1 MESYKDCCANGNSEQ
16 NSTHKHAHGDHSHHH
31 QNPKHGEPGHDHS
44 ACLMQGKTTSEAID
58 PVCGM
63 KVDPKTAKGGSS
75 EYKGQSYYFCNPK
88 CKVKFDNEPE
98 KYLSPKKEQSNLP
111 LDVEYT
117 CPMHPEIKQIGP
129 GSCPICGMALEPTV
143 LTADHQEDQTEYLDM
158 RKRFI
163 FSVVLSIP
171 LLLISMGGRHL
182 ISSHDSQTWMNYLE
196 FALATPVVLWG
207 GWPFFE
213 RFWMSLKTRNLNMF
227 TLIGLGVG
235 IAYLFSLFGV
245 FMPNLFP
252 ESMKNEHT
260 GLVNLYFEPAAVI
273 VALVLLGQV
282 LELKARSQTSAAI
295 KALLGLSPKTARR
308 LKADGNYEEV
318 PLDEIKVGDRLQ
330 VRPGEKVPVDGIVI
344 SGNSSI
350 DESMVTGESI
360 AVEKET
366 GSNVI
371 GATIN
376 GTGSLV
382 IEAKKV
388 GRETLLA
395 QIIQMVSE
403 AQRSK
408 APIQKLADTVSGYF
422 VPIVVLAS
430 VLTAVVWYAV
440 GPDPKLANAIVNAIA
455 VLIIACPCALG
466 LATPMSIMVATG
478 KAAKQG
484 ILFKDASAIEVLRK
498 IQVLI
503 VDKTGTLTEGKP
515 KVTSIK
521 TFGGFSEEEIF
532 SFAGSLER
540 ESEHPL
546 AHAIYQSAKDKGAS
560 FQAVEKFASITGKGA
575 SGIVS
580 GKWIHIGNKA
590 LMVENSIILSEVEK
604 TADELRKDGQTMMF
618 VSVDKKIAA
627 LIGVSDPIK
636 ETTPEAL
643 KTLRQSGLKIVM
655 VTGDNKI
662 TAQAVAAKL
671 DLDDVV
677 ADVLPHQK
685 AEIVKKYQSQGYLVG
700 MAGDGIND
708 APGLA
713 QAEVGI
719 AMGTG
724 TDVAMKSAGVTLVKG
739 DLNGIAKSRELSLE
753 TIANIKQNL
762 FFAFFY
768 NALGVPV
775 AAGVLF
781 PFFGILLSPVFAAAA
796 MSLSSV
802 SVIANALRLGKSKN

>member
-1 MESYKDCCANGNSEQ
+1 MSTQKDCC
-16 NSTHKHAHGDHSHHH
+16 
-31 QNPKHGEPGHDHS
+31 
-44 ACLMQGKTTSEAID
+44 D

-63 KVDPKTAKGGSS
+63 KVDPKAAKGGESK
-75 EYKGQSYYFCNPK
+75 YKEQTYYFCNPK
-88 CKVKFDNEPE
+88 CKIKFDHEPE
-98 KYLSPKKEQSNLP
+98 KYLSPKKEGANSR
-111 LDVEYT
+111 LDIEYT
-117 CPMHPEIKQIGP
+117 CPMHPQIKQIGP

-143 LTADHQEDQTEYLDM
+143 LTAEHHEDQTEYLDM

-163 FSVVLSIP
+163 FSIGLSVP
-171 LLLISMGGRHL
+171 LLFVSMGGRHL
-182 ISSHDSQTWMNYLE
+182 ISSQSSQTLMNYIE

-213 RFWMSLKTRNLNMF
+213 RFWMSLKTKNLNMF

-235 IAYLFSLFGV
+235 IAYIFSLFGV
-245 FMPNLFP
+245 FMPNVFP
-252 ESMKNEHT
+252 DSMKSEHT

-295 KALLGLSPKTARR
+295 KALLGLSPKIARR
-308 LKADGNYEEV
+308 LKVDGSFEEV
-318 PLDEIKVGDRLQ
+318 PIEDIGVEDKLQ
-330 VRPGEKVPVDGIVI
+330 VRPGEKVPVDGIVL
-344 SGNSSI
+344 SGSSSI
-350 DESMVTGESI
+350 DESMVTGEPI
-360 AVEKET
+360 AVLKET
-366 GSNVI
+366 GSSVI

-382 IEAKKV
+382 IVAKKV

-408 APIQKLADTVSGYF
+408 APIQKLADIVSGYF
-422 VPIVVLAS
+422 VPIIVLAS
-430 VLTAVVWYAV
+430 IVTALLWYLL
-440 GPDPKLANAIVNAIA
+440 GPDPKMANAIVNAIA

-478 KAAKQG
+478 KAAKHG
-484 ILFKDASAIEVLRK
+484 ILFKDAGAIEILRK

-515 KVTSIK
+515 KVTSLK
-521 TFGGFSEEEIF
+521 TFGGFLDEEIL
-532 SFAGSLER
+532 SLVGSIER

-546 AHAIYQSAKDKGAS
+546 ANAIYQSAKDIGAQFLPVDG
-560 FQAVEKFASITGKGA
+560 FQSVTGKGA
-575 SGIVS
+575 SGTV
-580 GKWIHIGNKA
+580 GGNALLVGNKV
-590 LMVENSIILSEVEK
+590 LMTDNSISLSEVERI
-604 TADELRKDGQTMMF
+604 ADDLRKDGQTVMF
-618 VSVDKKIAA
+618 VSVNGKIAA

-636 ETTPEAL
+636 STTPDALRAL
-643 KTLRQSGLKIVM
+643 KQSGLKIVM

-671 DLDDVV
+671 NLDEVI

-685 AEIVKKYQSQGYLVG
+685 VEIVKKYQSQGFSVG

-708 APGLA
+708 APALA

-724 TDVAMKSAGVTLVKG
+724 TDIAMKSAGVTLVKG
-739 DLNGIAKSRELSLE
+739 DLNGIAKSRELSLA

-781 PFFGILLSPVFAAAA
+781 PYFGILLSPIFAAAA

-802 SVIANALRLGKSKN
+802 SVIANALRLGREKS

>member
-1 MESYKDCCANGNSEQ
+1 MDAHKDCCSVKKPEQ
-16 NSTHKHAHGDHSHHH
+16 GAVV
-31 QNPKHGEPGHDHS
+31 
-44 ACLMQGKTTSEAID
+44 ID

-63 KVDPKTAKGGSS
+63 SVDPQNAKGGASD
-75 EYKGQSYYFCNPK
+75 YKGQTYYFCNPK
-88 CKVKFDNEPE
+88 CKTKFDVEPE
-98 KYLSPKKEQSNLP
+98 KYLSKKNENISQP

-163 FSVVLSIP
+163 FSLVLSLP
-171 LLLISMGGRHL
+171 LLVISMGGRHL
-182 ISSHDSQTWMNYLE
+182 ISSHDSQVWMNYLE
-196 FALATPVVLWG
+196 FVLATPVVLWG

-235 IAYLFSLFGV
+235 VAYLFSLFGV
-245 FMPNLFP
+245 FLPNIFP

-282 LELKARSQTSAAI
+282 LELKARGQTSAAI

-318 PLDEIKVGDRLQ
+318 SLDVIMVGDKLQ
-330 VRPGEKVPVDGIVI
+330 VRPGEKVPVDGVVV

-360 AVEKET
+360 AVEKES
-366 GSNVI
+366 GSKVI

-388 GRETLLA
+388 GRDTLLS

-408 APIQKLADTVSGYF
+408 APIQKLADTVSSYF
-422 VPIVVLAS
+422 VPIVVFAS
-430 VLTAVVWYAV
+430 IVTAVVWYLV

-515 KVTSIK
+515 KVTSLK
-521 TFGGFSEEEIF
+521 VFGGASEAEIL
-532 SFAGSLER
+532 SLVGSLER

-546 AHAIYQSAKDKGAS
+546 AHAIYQRAKEGNAP
-560 FQAVEKFASITGKGA
+560 FLPVEKFKSVTGKGA
-575 SGIVS
+575 LGVVA
-580 GKWIHIGNKA
+580 GKNLHVGNKA
-590 LMVENSIILSEVEK
+590 LMLENSIELSAVEK
-604 TADELRKDGQTMMF
+604 TADDLRKDGQTVMF
-618 VSVDKKIAA
+618 AAVDGKMAA
-627 LIGVSDPIK
+627 LIGVADPIK
-636 ETTPEAL
+636 ATTPEAL
-643 KTLRQSGLKIVM
+643 SALKKSGLKIVM

-671 DLDDVV
+671 DLDEVV

-685 AEIVKKYQSQGYLVG
+685 AEIVKKFQSQGLLVG

-719 AMGTG
+719 AMGNG
-724 TDVAMKSAGVTLVKG
+724 TDIAMKSAGVTLVKG
-739 DLNGIAKSRELSLE
+739 DLSGIVKSRELSSE

-781 PFFGILLSPVFAAAA
+781 PFFGILLSPIFAAAA

-802 SVIANALRLGKSKN
+802 SVIANALRLGKNKNSSRVSNARTSRS

>member
-1 MESYKDCCANGNSEQ
+1 MHSHKDCCSVHE
-16 NSTHKHAHGDHSHHH
+16 K
-31 QNPKHGEPGHDHS
+31 S
-44 ACLMQGKTTSEAID
+44 AKEIMD

-63 KVDPKTAKGGSS
+63 KVDPQAAKGGSS
-75 EYKGQSYYFCNPK
+75 DYKGQKYYFCNPK
-88 CKVKFDNEPE
+88 CKTKFDQDPE
-98 KYLSPKKEQSNLP
+98 KYLSNKKEVANLP
-111 LDVEYT
+111 KDVEYT

-129 GSCPICGMALEPTV
+129 GSCPICGMALEPSV

-163 FSVVLSIP
+163 FSVVLSVP
-171 LLLISMGGRHL
+171 LLFVSMGGRHL
-182 ISSHDSQTWMNYLE
+182 ISGHESQTWMNYIE

-213 RFWMSLKTRNLNMF
+213 RFWSSLKTRNFNMF

-245 FMPNLFP
+245 FAAHIFP
-252 ESMKNEHT
+252 ASMKNEHT

-308 LKADGNYEEV
+308 LKADGTFEEV
-318 PLDEIKVGDRLQ
+318 PLDEIKVKDQLQ
-330 VRPGEKVPVDGIVI
+330 VRPGEKVPVDGVVI

-350 DESMVTGESI
+350 DESMVTGEPIS
-360 AVEKET
+360 VEKVI

-388 GRETLLA
+388 GRETLLS

-430 VLTAVVWYAV
+430 VVTAMVWFFV

-484 ILFKDASAIEVLRK
+484 ILFKDAGAIEILR
-498 IQVLI
+498 QVQILI

-515 KVTSIK
+515 KMTSLKI
-521 TFGGFSEEEIF
+521 FGGLSEKEIL
-532 SFAGSLER
+532 SLVGSLER

-546 AHAIYQSAKDKGAS
+546 AQAIYQSAKEKNVQ
-560 FQAVEKFASITGKGA
+560 FLPVEKFQSITGKGA
-575 SGIVS
+575 LGFVG
-580 GKWIHIGNKA
+580 GKTLHVGNKA
-590 LMVENSIILSEVEK
+590 LMIDNNVALTEVEK
-604 TADELRKDGQTMMF
+604 NADDLRKDGQTVMF
-618 VSVDKKIAA
+618 MALDRKAVA

-636 ETTPEAL
+636 ATTPGAL
-643 KTLRQSGLKIVM
+643 KALKQTGLKIVM
-655 VTGDNKI
+655 VTGDNKT
-662 TAQAVAAKL
+662 TALAVAAKL
-671 DLDDVV
+671 DLDEVV
-677 ADVLPHQK
+677 ADVLPQQK
-685 AEIVKKYQSQGYLVG
+685 VEIVKKYQAQGFSVG

-708 APGLA
+708 APALA

-724 TDVAMKSAGVTLVKG
+724 TDIAMKSAGVTLVKG

-802 SVIANALRLGKSKN
+802 SVIVNALRLGREKN

>member
-1 MESYKDCCANGNSEQ
+1 MTNN
-16 NSTHKHAHGDHSHHH
+16 T
-31 QNPKHGEPGHDHS
+31 HDHS
-44 ACLMQGKTTSEAID
+44 VIDSHKTEID
-58 PVCGM
+58 PVCQM
-63 KVDPKTAKGGSS
+63 KVDPKMAKGGSS
-75 EYKGQSYYFCNPK
+75 LFNEHTYYFCNPK
-88 CKVKFDNEPE
+88 CKTKFDLEPE
-98 KYLSPKKEQSNLP
+98 KYLSPQPKQVNQP
-111 LDVEYT
+111 LDIEYT

-143 LTADHQEDQTEYLDM
+143 LTTDHQEDQSEYLDM

-163 FSVVLSIP
+163 FSVAFSVP
-171 LLLISMGGRHL
+171 LLLISMGARHL
-182 ISSHDSQTWMNYLE
+182 ISSDVGQMWMNYLE
-196 FALATPVVLWG
+196 FGLATPVVLWS

-235 IAYLFSLFGV
+235 IAYLFSIFGV
-245 FMPNLFP
+245 FVPNIFP
-252 ESMKNEHT
+252 ESMKSQHA
-260 GLVNLYFEPAAVI
+260 GLVHLYFEPAAVI

-295 KALLGLSPKTARR
+295 KLLLGLSPKAARR
-308 LKADGNYEEV
+308 LKSDGSFEEV
-318 PLDEIKVGDRLQ
+318 PMDEIKVGDKVQ
-330 VRPGEKVPVDGIVI
+330 VRPGEKVPVDGVVI
-344 SGNSSI
+344 SGNSSV
-350 DESMVTGESI
+350 DESMVTGEPI
-360 AVEKET
+360 AIEKES

-382 IEAKKV
+382 VEAKKV

-408 APIQKLADTVSGYF
+408 APIQKLADTVSSYF
-422 VPIVVLAS
+422 VPAVVLS
-430 VLTAVVWYAV
+430 SILTAIVWYLV

-515 KVTSIK
+515 KVTSLNV
-521 TFGGFSEEEIF
+521 FGGYSEEDLM
-532 SFAGSLER
+532 SFAGSLEQ

-546 AHAIYQSAKDKGAS
+546 ADAIYQSAKEKKAKLLP
-560 FQAVEKFASITGKGA
+560 VEKFNSFTGKGA
-575 SGIVS
+575 SGVVS
-580 GKWIHIGNKA
+580 GKLIHVGNKA
-590 LMVENSIILSEVEK
+590 LMTENSITLSEAEK
-604 TADELRKDGQTMMF
+604 TADDLRKDGQTVMF
-618 VSVDKKIAA
+618 VSIDRKIAA

-636 ETTPEAL
+636 STALDAL
-643 KTLRQSGLKIVM
+643 KTLKKSGLKIVM

-662 TAQAVAAKL
+662 TAQVVATKL
-671 DLDDVV
+671 DIDEVV

-685 AEIVKKYQSQGYLVG
+685 VEIVKKFQSQGFLVG

-708 APGLA
+708 APALA

-739 DLNGIAKSRELSLE
+739 DLNGIAKARALSVE

-768 NALGVPV
+768 NALGIPV
-775 AAGVLF
+775 AAGILF

-802 SVIANALRLGKSKN
+802 SVIVNALRLGRNKN

>member
-1 MESYKDCCANGNSEQ
+1 MESHKNCCSVRNKEQ
-16 NSTHKHAHGDHSHHH
+16 SPTHAHEHSGHSHHH
-31 QNPKHGEPGHDHS
+31 NPKHGEPGHDHS
-44 ACLMQGKTTSEAID
+44 ACSIQGKTTSEVID

-63 KVDPKTAKGGSS
+63 KVDPKSAKGGAS
-75 EYKGQSYYFCNPK
+75 EYKGQLYYFCNPK
-88 CKVKFDNEPE
+88 CKTKFDNEPE
-98 KYLSPKKEQSNLP
+98 KYLSPKKEHTNLP

-143 LTADHQEDQTEYLDM
+143 LTADHQEDQTEYLEM

-171 LLLISMGGRHL
+171 LLFVSMGGRHL
-182 ISSHDSQTWMNYLE
+182 ISSHESQAWMNYIE

-245 FMPNLFP
+245 FMPSIFP
-252 ESMKNEHT
+252 ESIKNEHT

-308 LKADGNYEEV
+308 LKADGSYEEV
-318 PLDEIKVGDRLQ
+318 PLDEIKVGDKLQ
-330 VRPGEKVPVDGIVI
+330 VRPGEKVPVDGIVV

-350 DESMVTGESI
+350 DESMVTGEPI
-360 AVEKET
+360 AVEKES

-422 VPIVVLAS
+422 VPIVVLSS
-430 VLTAVVWYAV
+430 VVTAIVWFAV

-484 ILFKDASAIEVLRK
+484 ILFKDASAIEILRK

-515 KVTSIK
+515 KLTSLK
-521 TFGGFSEEEIF
+521 TFNGFSDEEIY
-532 SFAGSLER
+532 SLTGSLER

-546 AHAIYQSAKDKGAS
+546 AHAIYQGAIDKGVK
-560 FQAVEKFASITGKGA
+560 FQPVEKFNSVTGKGA

-580 GKWIHIGNKA
+580 GKLLHVGNKA
-590 LMVENSIILSEVEK
+590 LMTDNSVTLSEVEK
-604 TADELRKDGQTMMF
+604 SADELRADGQTVMF
-618 VSVDKKIAA
+618 VSIDKKIAA

-636 ETTPEAL
+636 ATTPEAL
-643 KTLRQSGLKIVM
+643 KELKQSGLKIVM

-671 DLDDVV
+671 DLDEVV

-724 TDVAMKSAGVTLVKG
+724 TDIAMKSAGVTLVKG

-781 PFFGILLSPVFAAAA
+781 PIFGILLSPVFAAAA

>member
-1 MESYKDCCANGNSEQ
+1 MKSHKDCCANEKKEQ
-16 NSTHKHAHGDHSHHH
+16 GSTHKH
-31 QNPKHGEPGHDHS
+31 KHS
-44 ACLMQGKTTSEAID
+44 ASSTQEEKTSAVI
-58 PVCGM
+58 
-63 KVDPKTAKGGSS
+63 
-75 EYKGQSYYFCNPK
+75 
-88 CKVKFDNEPE
+88 
-98 KYLSPKKEQSNLP
+98 
-111 LDVEYT
+111 EYT

-129 GSCPICGMALEPTV
+129 GICPICGMALEPTV
-143 LTADHQEDQTEYLDM
+143 LTADHHEDQTEYLDM

-163 FSVVLSIP
+163 FSVILSVP
-171 LLLISMGGRHL
+171 LLFVSMGGRHL
-182 ISSHDSQTWMNYLE
+182 ISSNESQMWMNYLE
-196 FALATPVVLWG
+196 LVLATPVVLWG

-227 TLIGLGVG
+227 TLVGLGVG

-245 FMPNLFP
+245 FTPNIFP
-252 ESMKNEHT
+252 ESMKNTHT

-282 LELKARSQTSAAI
+282 LELKARGQTSAAI

-308 LKADGNYEEV
+308 LKSDGNYEEV
-318 PLDEIKVGDRLQ
+318 PLDEIKVGDKLQ
-330 VRPGEKVPVDGIVI
+330 VRPGEKVPVDGFVV

-360 AVEKET
+360 AVEKE
-366 GSNVI
+366 SDSQVI

-376 GTGSLV
+376 GTGSLI
-382 IEAKKV
+382 IEAIKV

-395 QIIQMVSE
+395 QIIQMVSD

-422 VPIVVLAS
+422 VQFVVLAS
-430 VLTAVVWYAV
+430 LITAIVWFAV

-478 KAAKQG
+478 KAAKRG
-484 ILFKDASAIEVLRK
+484 ILFRDASAIEVLRK

-521 TFGGFSEEEIF
+521 VIGEIREEELF
-532 SFAGSLER
+532 SLIGSLER

-546 AHAIYQSAKDKGAS
+546 AHAIYQSAKDKGAI
-560 FQAVEKFASITGKGA
+560 FQPVEKFNSITGKGA
-575 SGIVS
+575 TGVVS
-580 GKWIHIGNKA
+580 GKLLHVGNKA
-590 LMVENSIILSEVEK
+590 LMNENSIALSEVEK
-604 TADELRKDGQTMMF
+604 TADKMREDGQTVMF
-618 VSVDKKIAA
+618 VAVEKKMAA

-636 ETTPEAL
+636 ATTPEAL
-643 KTLRQSGLKIVM
+643 KALRQSGLKIVM

-662 TAQAVAAKL
+662 TAHAVAAKL
-671 DLDDVV
+671 DLDEVV

-685 AEIVKKYQSQGYLVG
+685 AEIVKKYQAQGFRVG

-713 QAEVGI
+713 QADVGI

-724 TDVAMKSAGVTLVKG
+724 TDIAMKSAAVTLVKG
-739 DLNGIAKSRELSLE
+739 DLNGIAKARELSVE

-781 PFFGILLSPVFAAAA
+781 PFFGILLSPIFAAAA

-802 SVIANALRLGKSKN
+802 SVIANALRLGKSGV

>member
-1 MESYKDCCANGNSEQ
+1 MEHKDCC
-16 NSTHKHAHGDHSHHH
+16 STH
-31 QNPKHGEPGHDHS
+31 E
-44 ACLMQGKTTSEAID
+44 KTGTEVLD

-63 KVDPKTAKGGSS
+63 KVDPKTAKGGAS
-75 EYKGQSYYFCNPK
+75 EYKGRTYYFCNPK
-88 CKVKFDNEPE
+88 CKTKFDHEPE
-98 KYLSPKKEQSNLP
+98 KYRSPKKETVSP
-111 LDVEYT
+111 RLDVEYI
-117 CPMHPEIKQIGP
+117 CPMHPEIRQMGP

-143 LTADHQEDQTEYLDM
+143 LTADHEEDQTEYLDM

-163 FSVVLSIP
+163 LSVVLSIP
-171 LLLISMGGRHL
+171 LLFVSMGGRHF
-182 ISSHDSQTWMNYLE
+182 ISSHDGQAWMNYIE
-196 FALATPVVLWG
+196 FALATPVVLWS

-245 FMPNLFP
+245 VMPNIFP
-252 ESMKNEHT
+252 DSMKNEHT

-308 LKADGNYEEV
+308 VKADGTIEEV
-318 PLDEIKVGDRLQ
+318 PLDQIQVGDRLQ

-344 SGNSSI
+344 SGRTLI
-350 DESMVTGESI
+350 DESMVTGEPV
-360 AVEKET
+360 AVEKES

-430 VLTAVVWYAV
+430 IVTAIVWFLV
-440 GPDPKLANAIVNAIA
+440 GPEPKLANAIVNAIA

-478 KAAKQG
+478 KAAKRG
-484 ILFKDASAIEVLRK
+484 ILFKDAGAIEILRQ

-515 KVTSIK
+515 KVTSLK
-521 TFGGFSEEEIF
+521 TFGGFRDEEIL
-532 SFAGSLER
+532 SLVGSIER

-546 AHAIYQSAKDKGAS
+546 ANAIYQSAKDKGAPLLP
-560 FQAVEKFASITGKGA
+560 VEKFQSVTGKGA
-575 SGIVS
+575 SGIVA
-580 GKWIHIGNKA
+580 GKILHVGNKTLMADHSIA
-590 LMVENSIILSEVEK
+590 LAEAEK
-604 TADELRKDGQTMMF
+604 IADDLRRDGQTVMF
-618 VSVDKKIAA
+618 VAVEKKMAA

-636 ETTPEAL
+636 ATTPGALQAL
-643 KTLRQSGLKIVM
+643 KQSGLKIVM
-655 VTGDNKI
+655 VTGDSQM

-671 DLDDVV
+671 DLDEVV
-677 ADVLPHQK
+677 ADVLPQQK
-685 AEIVKKYQSQGYLVG
+685 VEIVKKYQSQGFLVG

-708 APGLA
+708 APALA

-724 TDVAMKSAGVTLVKG
+724 TDIAMKSAGVTLVKG
-739 DLNGIAKSRELSLE
+739 DLNGIAKAREFSLE
-753 TIANIKQNL
+753 TIANIKQNF

-768 NALGVPV
+768 NSLGVPV

-781 PFFGILLSPVFAAAA
+781 PFFGILLSPIYAAAA

-802 SVIANALRLGKSKN
+802 SVIANALRLGRER

>member
-1 MESYKDCCANGNSEQ
+1 MESNKDCCS
-16 NSTHKHAHGDHSHHH
+16 
-31 QNPKHGEPGHDHS
+31 
-44 ACLMQGKTTSEAID
+44 TSEKITLEVID

-63 KVDPKTAKGGSS
+63 KVDPKAAKGGSS
-75 EYKGQSYYFCNPK
+75 HYKDQTYFFCNPK
-88 CKVKFDNEPE
+88 CKTKFETEPE
-98 KYLSPKKEQSNLP
+98 KYVSSEKPKENLP

-117 CPMHPEIKQIGP
+117 CPMDPEIKQIGP
-129 GSCPICGMALEPTV
+129 GSCPICGMALEPV
-143 LTADHQEDQTEYLDM
+143 MLTADHQEDQTEYLDM
-158 RKRFI
+158 RRRFI
-163 FSVVLSIP
+163 FSVIFSAP
-171 LLLISMGGRHL
+171 LMLISMGGRHL
-182 ISSHDSQTWMNYLE
+182 ISSQVGQMWMNYLE
-196 FALATPVVLWG
+196 FVLATPVVLWG
-207 GWPFFE
+207 GWPFFK

-235 IAYLFSLFGV
+235 IAYLFSLVGV
-245 FMPNLFP
+245 FMPNIFP
-252 ESMKNEHT
+252 ESVKSKHT
-260 GLVNLYFEPAAVI
+260 GFVELYFEPAAVI

-282 LELKARSQTSAAI
+282 LELKARSRTGAAI
-295 KALLGLSPKTARR
+295 KALLGLSPKIARR
-308 LKADGNYEEV
+308 LKADGSIEEV
-318 PLDEIKVGDRLQ
+318 ALDSIRVGDKVQ
-330 VRPGEKVPVDGIVI
+330 IRPGEKVPVDGIVI
-344 SGNSSI
+344 SGYSSV

-360 AVEKET
+360 AVEKES

-382 IEAKKV
+382 VEARKV
-388 GRETLLA
+388 GRESLIS

-408 APIQKLADTVSGYF
+408 APIQRLADTVSSYF
-422 VPIVVLAS
+422 VPIVVLIS
-430 VLTAVVWYAV
+430 VVTALIWYVV
-440 GPDPKLANAIVNAIA
+440 GPDPKIANAIVNAIA

-484 ILFKDASAIEVLRK
+484 ILFKDASSIEIFRK

-515 KVTSIK
+515 KVTSLK
-521 TFGGFSEEEIF
+521 VFEGFSEEDLL
-532 SFAGSLER
+532 SLVGSLEQ

-546 AHAIYQSAKDKGAS
+546 AHAIYQNAKEQGAKLLP
-560 FQAVEKFASITGKGA
+560 VEQFSSITGKGA

-580 GKWIHIGNKA
+580 GKKIHIGNKA
-590 LMVENSIILSEVEK
+590 LMIENSIKLSDVEK
-604 TADELRKDGQTMMF
+604 TADDLRKDGQTVMF
-618 VSVDKKIAA
+618 VAIDGKMAA

-636 ETTPEAL
+636 STTLGAL
-643 KTLRQSGLKIVM
+643 QELKKSGLKIVM
-655 VTGDNKI
+655 VTGDNQI
-662 TAQAVAAKL
+662 TAQVVAKKL
-671 DLDDVV
+671 DIAEVI

-685 AEIVKKYQSQGYLVG
+685 AEIVQKFQSQGSLVG

-708 APGLA
+708 APALA
-713 QAEVGI
+713 QADVGI

-739 DLNGIAKSRELSLE
+739 DLNGIAKARELSLE

-768 NALGVPV
+768 NALGVPI

-802 SVIANALRLGKSKN
+802 SVIVNALRLGRNKIAGK

>member
-1 MESYKDCCANGNSEQ
+1 MDPHKGCCSNETNEHNSHHEHEHGARGLHAHSSC
-16 NSTHKHAHGDHSHHH
+16 STHEKAA
-31 QNPKHGEPGHDHS
+31 KEV
-44 ACLMQGKTTSEAID
+44 ID

-63 KVDPKTAKGGSS
+63 RVDPETAKGGSS
-75 EYKGQSYYFCNPK
+75 EYKGQVYYFCNPK
-88 CKVKFDNEPE
+88 CKTKFDHEPD
-98 KYLSPKKEQSNLP
+98 KYLSLKKETVSLP

-117 CPMHPEIKQIGP
+117 CPMHPEIKKMGP
-129 GSCPICGMALEPTV
+129 GSCPICGMALEPIV
-143 LTADHQEDQTEYLDM
+143 LKADHQEDQTEYLDM

-163 FSVVLSIP
+163 FSVVLSVP
-171 LLLISMGGRHL
+171 LLFVSMGGRHL
-182 ISSHDSQTWMNYLE
+182 ISSHDSQAWMNYIEL
-196 FALATPVVLWG
+196 ALATPVVLWG

-213 RFWMSLKTRNLNMF
+213 KFWMSLKTRYLNMF

-245 FMPNLFP
+245 FMPNIFP

-308 LKADGNYEEV
+308 LKSDGSIEEISLEEV
-318 PLDEIKVGDRLQ
+318 KVGDKLQ
-330 VRPGEKVPVDGIVI
+330 VRPGEKVPVDGVVI
-344 SGNSSI
+344 SGNSSV
-350 DESMVTGESI
+350 DESMVTGEPI
-360 AVEKET
+360 AVEKEA
-366 GSNVI
+366 GLNVI

-382 IEAKKV
+382 IQAKKV

-422 VPIVVLAS
+422 VP
-430 VLTAVVWYAV
+430 AVVFASIVTAIVWFV
-440 GPDPKLANAIVNAIA
+440 FGPDPKLANAIVNAIA

-478 KAAKQG
+478 RAAKQG
-484 ILFKDASAIEVLRK
+484 ILFKDAGAIELLRK

-515 KVTSIK
+515 KVTSIQ
-521 TFGGFSEEEIF
+521 TFGGYAEDQILSLV
-532 SFAGSLER
+532 GSIER

-546 AHAIYQSAKDKGAS
+546 AHAIYQSAKDKGVQFLS
-560 FQAVEKFASITGKGA
+560 VEQFQSITGKGA
-575 SGIVS
+575 SGVVG
-580 GKWIHIGNKA
+580 GKILHVGNKV
-590 LMVENSIILSEVEK
+590 LMTDSSIVLSEVEEI
-604 TADELRKDGQTMMF
+604 ADDLRKDGQTVMF
-618 VSVDKKIAA
+618 VSIEREIAA

-636 ETTPEAL
+636 ATTPDAI
-643 KTLRQSGLKIVM
+643 KALRQSGLKIVM

-671 DLDDVV
+671 DFDDVV

-685 AEIVKKYQSQGYLVG
+685 VEIVKKYQSQGFSVG

-708 APGLA
+708 APALA

-724 TDVAMKSAGVTLVKG
+724 TDIAMKSAGVTLVKG

-768 NALGVPV
+768 NVLGVPV

-781 PFFGILLSPVFAAAA
+781 PFFGILLSPIFAAGA

-802 SVIANALRLGKSKN
+802 SVIANALRLGRESK

>member
-1 MESYKDCCANGNSEQ
+1 MSAHENCCA
-16 NSTHKHAHGDHSHHH
+16 HH
-31 QNPKHGEPGHDHS
+31 QVKS
-44 ACLMQGKTTSEAID
+44 TSEVKD

-63 KVDPKTAKGGSS
+63 TVDPQTAKGGSS
-75 EYKGQSYYFCNPK
+75 TYQGQVYYFCNPK
-88 CKVKFDNEPE
+88 CKVKFDADPE
-98 KYLSPKKEQSNLP
+98 KYVSGMAVAKDQP

-117 CPMHPEIKQIGP
+117 CPMHPEVKQIGP
-129 GSCPICGMALEPTV
+129 GSCPICGMALEPLMV
-143 LTADHQEDQTEYLDM
+143 SADHLEDQSEYLGM
-158 RKRFI
+158 RRRFFASLA
-163 FSVVLSIP
+163 FSVP
-171 LLLISMGGRHL
+171 LLVISMGGRHL
-182 ISSHDSQTWMNYLE
+182 ISNHEMQQGMNFLE

-213 RFWMSLKTRNLNMF
+213 RFWMSLKTRHLNMF

-235 IAYLFSLFGV
+235 IAYIFSLFAV
-245 FMPNLFP
+245 FLPNIFP
-252 ESMKNEHT
+252 ISMKSEHT
-260 GLVNLYFEPAAVI
+260 GLVHLYFEPAAVI
-273 VALVLLGQV
+273 VTLVLLGQV

-308 LKADGNYEEV
+308 LEADGSYLEV
-318 PLDEIKVGDRLQ
+318 PLGEIKVGDKVQ
-330 VRPGEKVPVDGIVI
+330 VRPGEKVPVDGVVV
-344 SGNSSI
+344 SGHSSI
-350 DESMVTGESI
+350 DESMVTGEPLAI
-360 AVEKET
+360 EKES
-366 GSNVI
+366 GAKVI

-376 GTGSLV
+376 GTGSLL

-422 VPIVVLAS
+422 VPMVVFAS
-430 VLTAVVWYAV
+430 LLTAVLWYFL
-440 GPDPKLANAIVNAIA
+440 GPDPKLANALVNAIA

-484 ILFKDASAIEVLRK
+484 ILFKDAGAIEILRK
-498 IQVLI
+498 IQILI

-515 KVTSIK
+515 KLTAIRSL
-521 TFGGFSEEEIF
+521 SELSEQEIL
-532 SFAGSLER
+532 SFVGSLER

-546 AHAIYQSAKDKGAS
+546 AQAIYQSAKEKGAQFLS
-560 FQAVEKFASITGKGA
+560 VEKFASITGKGA
-575 SGIVS
+575 SGLVS
-580 GKWIHIGNKA
+580 GKMILVGNKA
-590 LMVENSIILSEVEK
+590 LMNENSIETASAEAV
-604 TADELRKDGQTMMF
+604 ADELRKDGQTVMF
-618 VSVDKKIAA
+618 VAIAGRISG

-636 ETTPEAL
+636 ETTPDAIRHL
-643 KTLRQSGLKIVM
+643 KQAGLKVVM
-655 VTGDNKI
+655 VTGDNAI
-662 TAQAVAAKL
+662 TAQVVANKL
-671 DLDDVV
+671 GLDEFV

-685 AEIVKKYQSQGYLVG
+685 AEIVKRYQAQGYAVG

-739 DLNGIAKSRELSLE
+739 DLNGIAKARTLSAD
-753 TIANIKQNL
+753 TITNIKQNL

-781 PFFGILLSPVFAAAA
+781 PFFGILLSPIFAAAA

-802 SVIANALRLGKSKN
+802 SVIANALRLGRSKG

>member
-1 MESYKDCCANGNSEQ
+1 MGSHKDCCSVEKKEH
-16 NSTHKHAHGDHSHHH
+16 TSHHD
-31 QNPKHGEPGHDHS
+31 QSGGLIHD
-44 ACLMQGKTTSEAID
+44 KTATDVID

-63 KVDPKTAKGGSS
+63 KVDLKTAKGGAS
-75 EYKGQSYYFCNPK
+75 EYKGQTYYFCNPK
-88 CKVKFDNEPE
+88 CKTKFDHEPE
-98 KYLSPKKEQSNLP
+98 KYLSPKKESANLP

-163 FSVVLSIP
+163 FSVVLSVP
-171 LLLISMGGRHL
+171 LLFVSMGGRHL
-182 ISSHDSQTWMNYLE
+182 ISSHDSQAWMNYIE

-245 FMPNLFP
+245 FFPSIFP
-252 ESMKNEHT
+252 ESMKDKHT

-308 LKADGNYEEV
+308 LNADGSIEEV
-318 PLDEIKVGDRLQ
+318 PLDEIKVGDKLQ

-344 SGNSSI
+344 SGSSSI
-350 DESMVTGESI
+350 DESMVTGEPM
-360 AVEKET
+360 AVEKES

-430 VLTAVVWYAV
+430 IVTAIAWFVM

-484 ILFKDASAIEVLRK
+484 ILFKDAGAIEILRT

-515 KVTSIK
+515 KVTSLK
-521 TFGGFSEEEIF
+521 TFGGIRDEEILTLV
-532 SFAGSLER
+532 GSIER

-546 AHAIYQSAKDKGAS
+546 AHAIYQSAKDNGVQ
-560 FQAVEKFASITGKGA
+560 FLPVEKFQSVTGKGA
-575 SGIVS
+575 SGIVA
-580 GKWIHIGNKA
+580 GKVLHVGNKT
-590 LMVENSIILSEVEK
+590 LMTDNSISLSEVEVI
-604 TADELRKDGQTMMF
+604 ADDLRKDGQTVML
-618 VSVDKKIAA
+618 VSIDRKIAA

-636 ETTPEAL
+636 STTPEAL
-643 KTLRQSGLKIVM
+643 KTLKQSGLKIVM

-662 TAQAVAAKL
+662 TAQAVASKL
-671 DLDDVV
+671 DLDEVV

-685 AEIVKKYQSQGYLVG
+685 VEIVKKYQAQGFSVG

-708 APGLA
+708 APALA

-724 TDVAMKSAGVTLVKG
+724 TDIAMKSAGVTLVKG

-781 PFFGILLSPVFAAAA
+781 PFFGILLSPIFAAAA

-802 SVIANALRLGKSKN
+802 SVIANALRLGRESK

>member
-1 MESYKDCCANGNSEQ
+1 MEHKDCC
-16 NSTHKHAHGDHSHHH
+16 STH
-31 QNPKHGEPGHDHS
+31 E
-44 ACLMQGKTTSEAID
+44 KTGTEVLD

-63 KVDPKTAKGGSS
+63 KVDPKTAKGGAS
-75 EYKGQSYYFCNPK
+75 EYKGRTYYFCNPK
-88 CKVKFDNEPE
+88 CKTKFDHEPE
-98 KYLSPKKEQSNLP
+98 KYRSPKKETVSP
-111 LDVEYT
+111 RLDVEYI
-117 CPMHPEIKQIGP
+117 CPMHPEIRQMGP

-143 LTADHQEDQTEYLDM
+143 LTADHEEDQTEYLDM

-163 FSVVLSIP
+163 LSVVLSIP
-171 LLLISMGGRHL
+171 LLFVSMGGRHF
-182 ISSHDSQTWMNYLE
+182 ISSHDGQAWMNYIE
-196 FALATPVVLWG
+196 FALATPVVLWS
-207 GWPFFE
+207 GWTFFE

-245 FMPNLFP
+245 VMPNIFP
-252 ESMKNEHT
+252 DSMKNEHT

-308 LKADGNYEEV
+308 VKADGTIEEV
-318 PLDEIKVGDRLQ
+318 PLDEIKVGDKLQ

-344 SGNSSI
+344 SGSSSI
-350 DESMVTGESI
+350 DESMVTGEPV
-360 AVEKET
+360 AVEKES

-430 VLTAVVWYAV
+430 IVTAIVWLLV
-440 GPDPKLANAIVNAIA
+440 GPEPKLANAIVNAIA

-478 KAAKQG
+478 KAAKRG
-484 ILFKDASAIEVLRK
+484 ILFKDAGAIEILRQ

-515 KVTSIK
+515 KVTSLK
-521 TFGGFSEEEIF
+521 TFGGFRDEEIL
-532 SFAGSLER
+532 SLVGSIER

-546 AHAIYQSAKDKGAS
+546 ANAIYQSAKDKGAPLLP
-560 FQAVEKFASITGKGA
+560 VEKFQSVTGKGA
-575 SGIVS
+575 SGIVA
-580 GKWIHIGNKA
+580 GKILHVGNKTLMADHSIA
-590 LMVENSIILSEVEK
+590 LAEAEK
-604 TADELRKDGQTMMF
+604 IADDLRRDGQTVMF
-618 VSVDKKIAA
+618 VAVEKKMAA

-636 ETTPEAL
+636 AMTPGALQAL
-643 KTLRQSGLKIVM
+643 KQSGLKIVM
-655 VTGDNKI
+655 VTGDSQM

-671 DLDDVV
+671 DLDEVV
-677 ADVLPHQK
+677 ADVLPQQK
-685 AEIVKKYQSQGYLVG
+685 VEIVKKYQSQGFLVG

-708 APGLA
+708 APALA

-724 TDVAMKSAGVTLVKG
+724 TDIAMKSAGVTLVKG
-739 DLNGIAKSRELSLE
+739 DLNGIAKAREFSLE

-781 PFFGILLSPVFAAAA
+781 PFFGILLSPIYAAAA

-802 SVIANALRLGKSKN
+802 SVIANALRLGRER

>member
-1 MESYKDCCANGNSEQ
+1 MDSQKHNEHEQDQSVESIDQ
-16 NSTHKHAHGDHSHHH
+16 STGVVVD
-31 QNPKHGEPGHDHS
+31 
-44 ACLMQGKTTSEAID
+44 L
-58 PVCGM
+58 VCGM

-75 EYKGQSYYFCNPK
+75 DYKDQKYYFCNPK
-88 CKVKFDNEPE
+88 CKTKFDQEPE
-98 KYLSPKKEQSNLP
+98 KYLSPKKQDAALA

-117 CPMHPEIKQIGP
+117 CPMHPEIKQMGP
-129 GSCPICGMALEPTV
+129 GSCPICGMALEPAV

-163 FSVVLSIP
+163 FSIVLSVP
-171 LLLISMGGRHL
+171 LLFVSMGGRHFL
-182 ISSHDSQTWMNYLE
+182 SSHESQSWMNYIE
-196 FALATPVVLWG
+196 FVLATPVVLWG

-213 RFWMSLKTRNLNMF
+213 RFWMSLKTKNLNMF

-245 FMPNLFP
+245 FMPEIFP
-252 ESMKNEHT
+252 ISMKSEHT
-260 GLVNLYFEPAAVI
+260 GFVNLYFEPAAVI

-308 LKADGNYEEV
+308 IKADGSYEEV
-318 PLDEIKVGDRLQ
+318 PIDDIKVGDKLQ
-330 VRPGEKVPVDGIVI
+330 VRPGEKVPVDGVVM

-350 DESMVTGESI
+350 DESMVTGEPI
-360 AVEKET
+360 AVEKVS
-366 GSNVI
+366 GSNAI

-382 IEAKKV
+382 VQAKKV

-430 VLTAVVWYAV
+430 IVTFIVWYLV

-484 ILFKDASAIEVLRK
+484 ILFKDAGAIEILRK
-498 IQVLI
+498 VQVLI

-515 KVTSIK
+515 KVTSLK
-521 TFGGFSEEEIF
+521 TFGGYSEQEVMTLT
-532 SFAGSLER
+532 GSIER

-546 AHAIYQSAKDKGAS
+546 AQAIYQSAKERNTS
-560 FQAVEKFASITGKGA
+560 LVPVEKFSSVTGKGA
-575 SGIVS
+575 TGIVS
-580 GKWIHIGNKA
+580 GKSLHVGNKA
-590 LMVENSIILSEVEK
+590 LMLENGISLIEVENL
-604 TADELRKDGQTMMF
+604 ADDMRADGQTVMF
-618 VSVDKKIAA
+618 VSIDKRIAA

-636 ETTPEAL
+636 ATTPAAL
-643 KTLRQSGLKIVM
+643 KALKQSGLRIVM

-662 TAQAVAAKL
+662 TAQAVASRL
-671 DLDDVV
+671 DLDEVA
-677 ADVLPHQK
+677 ADVLPQQK
-685 AEIVKKYQSQGYLVG
+685 AEIVKKYQKQGFLVA

-724 TDVAMKSAGVTLVKG
+724 TDIAMKSAGVTLVKG
-739 DLNGIAKSRELSLE
+739 DLNGIAKARELSLE

-775 AAGVLF
+775 AAGVLY
-781 PFFGILLSPVFAAAA
+781 PFFGILLSPIFAAAA

-802 SVIANALRLGKSKN
+802 SVIANALRLGREKS

>member
-1 MESYKDCCANGNSEQ
+1 MDSHKDCCSVPKKEATSHHHHE
-16 NSTHKHAHGDHSHHH
+16 HGGHSHHDH
-31 QNPKHGEPGHDHS
+31 QHEKDHGHDHS
-44 ACLMQGKTTSEAID
+44 ACGIHETTASEVID

-63 KVDPKTAKGGSS
+63 KVDPKSAKGGAS
-75 EYKGQSYYFCNPK
+75 EYKGQTYYFCNPK
-88 CKVKFDNEPE
+88 CKTKFDHEPE
-98 KYLSPKKEQSNLP
+98 KYLSPQKEAANLP

-129 GSCPICGMALEPTV
+129 GSCPICGMALEPTM

-171 LLLISMGGRHL
+171 LLFVSMGGRHL
-182 ISSHDSQTWMNYLE
+182 ISSHDSQSWMNYIE
-196 FALATPVVLWG
+196 FALATPIVLWG
-207 GWPFFE
+207 GLPFFE

-245 FMPNLFP
+245 FMPKIFP

-308 LKADGNYEEV
+308 LKTDGSIEEV
-318 PLDEIKVGDRLQ
+318 PLDEISVGDKLQ
-330 VRPGEKVPVDGIVI
+330 VRPGEKVPVDGVVI
-344 SGNSSI
+344 SGSSSI
-350 DESMVTGESI
+350 DESMVTGEPI
-360 AVEKET
+360 AVEKES

-388 GRETLLA
+388 GRETLLS

-430 VLTAVVWYAV
+430 IVTAIVWFLV
-440 GPDPKLANAIVNAIA
+440 GPDPKLANAIVNAVA

-478 KAAKQG
+478 KAAKLG
-484 ILFKDASAIEVLRK
+484 ILFKDAGNIEILRK

-515 KVTSIK
+515 KVTSLK
-521 TFGGFSEEEIF
+521 TFGGFREEDIL
-532 SFAGSLER
+532 SLVGSIER

-546 AHAIYQSAKDKGAS
+546 GHAIYQSAKDKGVQ
-560 FQAVEKFASITGKGA
+560 FLPVEKFQSITGKGA
-575 SGIVS
+575 LGVVS
-580 GKWIHIGNKA
+580 GKNLHVGNKA
-590 LMVENSIILSEVEK
+590 LMADNSVDLSEV
-604 TADELRKDGQTMMF
+604 TNIADDMRKDGQTVMF
-618 VSVDKKIAA
+618 VSIEKKIAA

-636 ETTPEAL
+636 STTPDAL
-643 KTLRQSGLKIVM
+643 KALKQSGLKIVM

-662 TAQAVAAKL
+662 TAQAVASKL
-671 DLDDVV
+671 ELDEVV

-685 AEIVKKYQSQGYLVG
+685 VEIVKKYQSQGFSVG

-708 APGLA
+708 APALA

-724 TDVAMKSAGVTLVKG
+724 ADIAMKSAGVTLVKG
-739 DLNGIAKSRELSLE
+739 DLNGIAKSRELSIE

-781 PFFGILLSPVFAAAA
+781 PFFGILLSPIFAAAA

-802 SVIANALRLGKSKN
+802 SVIANALRLGREKN